1 MVKWRESPIWRARFI
16 AAALFLLACV
26 SPIAS
31 WWLGRP
37 KLGPYAFG
45 LLLSGS
51 VIYAVLA
58 ELERL
63 HAEITDLKLRFV
75 PEDGD
80 ASKPGLASKRKRLR
94 L

>member
-1 MVKWRESPIWRARFI
+1 MVNWRESLIWRARFI
-16 AAALFLLACV
+16 AAALFLLASL

-37 KLGPYAFG
+37 KLGPYSFG
-45 LLLSGS
+45 LLLSGA
-51 VIYAVLA
+51 VIYAVMA

-63 HAEITDLKLRFV
+63 HAEIADLKLRFRA
-75 PEDGD
+75 EDGD
-80 ASKPGLASKRKRLR
+80 ASKPSLESKRKRLR